1 MVGDRITDGHR
12 IGQLLAS
19 EVTGRESGVLG
30 DMTIVDANP
39 DVDPT
44 DDGAF
49 AYRVALAED
58 SIAEAYVH
66 PNRLRVELLT
76 GVERGRAAAERVD
89 LRVRPKA
96 VEPPRTL
103 VFVESG
109 AEVKPAVDVLVAV
122 ANERDS
128 D

>member
-1 MVGDRITDGHR
+1 MVEDRITDGHR

-30 DMTIVDANP
+30 DMAVVDADP
-39 DVDPT
+39 DADPT
-44 DDGAF
+44 DDGTF
-49 AYRVALAED
+49 AYRIALAD
-58 SIAEAYVH
+58 DPVAEAYVH
-66 PNRLRVELLT
+66 PDRLRVELLT
-76 GVERGRAAAERVD
+76 GVERGAAAAERVD

-103 VFVESG
+103 VFVENG
-109 AEVKPAVDVLVAV
+109 AEVKSTVDVLVAV

>member
-49 AYRVALAED
+49 AYRVTLAED